1 MGKVDYNYRYN
12 NQNIDLYF
20 LLSFYYS
27 ESIVISFL
35 NVSQLERQG
44 ADLDYSLWTEDTVFF
59 YLYPLVHIDFTVLS
73 ERVRRLYTGITNQ

>member
-1 MGKVDYNYRYN
+1 MGKVDDNYRYN

-20 LLSFYYS
+20 LLSFYHS

-44 ADLDYSLWTEDTVFF
+44 ADLDYSLWTEDTFF
-59 YLYPLVHIDFTVLS
+59 LFISFGTY
-73 ERVRRLYTGITNQ
+73 

>member
-20 LLSFYYS
+20 LLSFYHS

-35 NVSQLERQG
+35 NVLQLERQG
-44 ADLDYSLWTEDTVFF
+44 ADLDYS
-59 YLYPLVHIDFTVLS
+59 I
-73 ERVRRLYTGITNQ
+73 

>member
-20 LLSFYYS
+20 LLSFYHS

-35 NVSQLERQG
+35 NVSQFERQG
-44 ADLDYSLWTEDTVFF
+44 ANLNYSLWTEDTVFF
-59 YLYPLVHIDFTVLS
+59 YLYRLVHIDFTVLS
-73 ERVRRLYTGITNQ
+73 ERVR

>member
-20 LLSFYYS
+20 LLSFYHS

-35 NVSQLERQG
+35 NVLQLERQG

-59 YLYPLVHIDFTVLS
+59 YLYRLVHIDFTVTI
-73 ERVRRLYTGITNQ
+73 RTG

>member
-1 MGKVDYNYRYN
+1 MGKVDDNYRYN

-20 LLSFYYS
+20 LLSFYHS

-59 YLYPLVHIDFTVLS
+59 YLYRLVHIDFTVLS
-73 ERVRRLYTGITNQ
+73 ERVR

>member
-20 LLSFYYS
+20 LLSFYHS

-35 NVSQLERQG
+35 NVSKLERQG
-44 ADLDYSLWTEDTVFF
+44 ADLDYSLWTEDTIFF
-59 YLYPLVHIDFTVLS
+59 YLYRLVLIDFTVLS
-73 ERVRRLYTGITNQ
+73 ERVR

>member
-1 MGKVDYNYRYN
+1 MGKVDYNYMYN

-59 YLYPLVHIDFTVLS
+59 YLYHLVHIDFTALS
-73 ERVRRLYTGITNQ
+73 ERVR